1 MKILVVEDDKQNA
14 NYIKKGFEELGHIVD
29 LASDGQE
36 GLLKA
41 SDRSHNVI
49 VLDRMLPDL
58 EGIGLLKAIRTL
70 GLSTPIILLTA
81 MGSIEDRVQGLESGA
96 DDYLVKPFAFSELH
110 ARVVNLAKRAN
121 LNQNQQ
127 TAITK
132 LNVDE
137 LDLDLLSREV
147 KRKGKI
153 IDLHPTEFRLLEY
166 FMRHPG
172 QVLTK
177 TMLLEAVWDFH
188 FDPKTNIVET
198 HVSRLRS
205 KINKGFETEL
215 IVTLRGA
222 GYKLE
227 S

>member
-1 MKILVVEDDKQNA
+1 MKILVVEDDIQNA
-14 NYIKKGFEELGHIVD
+14 NYIKKGFEEQGHVVD
-29 LASDGQE
+29 LAKDGQE
-36 GLLKA
+36 CLLKA
-41 SDRSHNVI
+41 SDRSHSVI

-58 EGIGLLKAIRTL
+58 EGVGVLKALRAL

-81 MGSIEDRVQGLESGA
+81 MGSIDDRVQGLEAGA

-110 ARVVNLAKRAN
+110 ARVINIVRRASSASG
-121 LNQNQQ
+121 
-127 TAITK
+127 TAPVTHLK
-132 LNVDE
+132 VKD
-137 LDLDLLSREV
+137 LDLDLLTREV
-147 KRKGKI
+147 KRQDTVV
-153 IDLHPTEFRLLEY
+153 DLNPTEFRLLEY

-177 TMLLEAVWDFH
+177 TMLLEAVWDFN

-205 KINKGFETEL
+205 KINKGFNSEH

>member
-1 MKILVVEDDKQNA
+1 M
-14 NYIKKGFEELGHIVD
+14 
-29 LASDGQE
+29 
-36 GLLKA
+36 
-41 SDRSHNVI
+41 
-49 VLDRMLPDL
+49 
-58 EGIGLLKAIRTL
+58 
-70 GLSTPIILLTA
+70 
-81 MGSIEDRVQGLESGA
+81 
-96 DDYLVKPFAFSELH
+96 
-110 ARVVNLAKRAN
+110 
-121 LNQNQQ
+121 
-127 TAITK
+127 
-132 LNVDE
+132 NVDE

-147 KRKGKI
+147 KRKGRI

-166 FMRHPG
+166 FMRHLG